1 LENGKTIRCTV
12 MENLDGPM
20 DENTQG
26 FMLMIR
32 NKDMEYF
39 NGVLIFF
46 YVMIVDGSKYVGEW
60 LDGK

>member
-12 MENLDGPM
+12 MGNLDGLM

-26 FMLMIR
+26 FMLMIK

-39 NGVLIFF
+39 NGVLIFS
-46 YVMIVDGSKYVGEW
+46 YVIVDGSKYVGEW